1 MRWGWLLLVLGLSS
15 FAVAADKVM
24 VMALFADKAMVA
36 IDGHNYLLRVGGPAH
51 DGVRLLA
58 ADSSSALLDIDGKQ
72 RRMALNDQIGSS
84 YSQTAPSQVTVW
96 PNLRGMYTTPGSI
109 NGQPVDFLVD
119 TGASDVAMNAAQA
132 RSLGIDY
139 MVNGEQSMVKTAS
152 GVVPSYSVTLDRVS
166 VGEITLHQ
174 VNAVVL
180 GGSQPD
186 HVLLGMTFLGR
197 LNIQRNGQAMVL
209 QKKW

>member
-1 MRWGWLLLVLGLSS
+1 MRWWVLVLALGLSS
-15 FAVAADKVM
+15 FATAADKIM

-36 IDGHNYLLRVGGPAH
+36 IDGRNYLLSVGGPAH
-51 DGVRLLA
+51 EGVRLLA
-58 ADSSSALLDIDGKQ
+58 ADSASALLEIDGKQ
-72 RRMALNDQIGSS
+72 RRMALNDQIGSR
-84 YSQTAPSQVTVW
+84 YKQAPTTDVTVW
-96 PNLRGMYTTPGSI
+96 PNLHGMYTTAGGI
-109 NGQPVDFLVD
+109 DGQPVDFLVD

-139 MVNGEQSMVKTAS
+139 MVNGQQSMVKTAS
-152 GVVPSYSVTLDRVS
+152 GVVPSYSVTLDRVT
-166 VGEITLHQ
+166 VGEITLRQ

-186 HVLLGMTFLGR
+186 HVLLGMSFLGR